1 MIKKMSKI
9 QIFGPIRLLDETI
22 NVMHSVGVVH
32 IKKGSMGIKDAS
44 MQSIPLEKDKL
55 ELKNILVKLN
65 ETLEGVFLLI
75 PKPKT
80 GEEVRTDPSGYKELS
95 LKELSC
101 LVRKIDISARKLN
114 KERLE
119 LKEKLSVITKYEKL
133 LKGFAPLM
141 VKLKEIKLFETRGLI
156 IDKDQQ
162 KALPLLEEEL
172 KRICRD
178 RYQIF
183 IKEVDEQSVG
193 VVLTYPKEYDKP
205 LKSFLLGESIS
216 EIILPK
222 EYEEMPLLVAL
233 KEMVRNKELLPVELA
248 EVESGLAAISEQWY
262 YRLVNYK
269 KAVRDLIDEVSIINS
284 CVQTKYAFIISGWVP
299 ADRFSETTKT
309 FEEKFGGKVDI
320 KAIAIEDE
328 EMSEVPVCIQ
338 NPFFFKP
345 FEILLSILPT
355 PRYGSIDPT
364 PYLAIFF
371 PAFFGLML
379 GDVGYGAVLLLL
391 SFVIWKAVGMKEPYH
406 SILTIFV
413 IASLYA
419 ILFGL
424 FFGELFGSVGENL
437 GLHPMLFDRLKAIKW
452 FMVLSIAIGLF
463 HVLLGLVLGTI
474 SSFRMKKGKKA
485 VVNISH
491 IFLIAAIFLLIG
503 VMAEFVPK
511 EFLTPS
517 LIIVIFF
524 LPLLVVFEGLIGP
537 LEFMKNISNILS
549 YIRLMAIGT
558 ASVVLALVANKL
570 GGMASNIFL
579 GIAIAVILHG
589 INILLGILS
598 PTIQSLRLHYVEF
611 FSKFYE
617 PGGKKYNPFKKTQT
631 KGGVIWK

>member
-1 MIKKMSKI
+1 
-9 QIFGPIRLLDETI
+9 
-22 NVMHSVGVVH
+22 
-32 IKKGSMGIKDAS
+32 
-44 MQSIPLEKDKL
+44 
-55 ELKNILVKLN
+55 
-65 ETLEGVFLLI
+65 
-75 PKPKT
+75 
-80 GEEVRTDPSGYKELS
+80 
-95 LKELSC
+95 
-101 LVRKIDISARKLN
+101 
-114 KERLE
+114 
-119 LKEKLSVITKYEKL
+119 
-133 LKGFAPLM
+133 M
-141 VKLKEIKLFETRGLI
+141 VKLKEINRLETRGLVV
-156 IDKDQQ
+156 DKEQQ

-183 IKEVDEQSVG
+183 IKELDEQTVG
-193 VVLTYPKEYDKP
+193 VVLTYPKEYDKL
-205 LKSFLLGESIS
+205 LKSFLLGENIS
-216 EIILPK
+216 EIIVPK

-248 EVESGLAAISEQWY
+248 EVESRLADISEQWY

-269 KAVRDLIDEVSIINS
+269 KAVSDLIDEVSIINY

-299 ADRFSETTKT
+299 TDKFQYSKKV
-309 FEEKFGGKVDI
+309 FEEKFGGRVDLRE
-320 KAIAIEDE
+320 IAIEDE

-338 NPFFFKP
+338 NLSFFKP
-345 FEILLSILPT
+345 FEVLLSILPT

-371 PAFFGLML
+371 PAFFGLIL

-391 SFVIWKAVGMKEPYH
+391 SFVIWKAVGIKEPYH

-437 GLHPMLFDRLKAIKW
+437 GLHPLLFDRLKAIKW

-485 VVNISH
+485 VANISH
-491 IFLIAAIFLLIG
+491 IFLIVAIFLLIG

-511 EFLTPS
+511 EFLTPA

-524 LPLLVVFEGLIGP
+524 LPLLVVFEGVIGP

-617 PGGKKYNPFKKTQT
+617 PGGRKYNPFKKTQT